1 VAALSAIGRQSRDAY
16 NSGASRPASIA
27 MPFPR
32 LGQVAL
38 ISMLA
43 AHAAARMP
51 EASTAPVSET
61 LPRTA
66 ETAAEAA
73 APELIEFTLG
83 PHRFALPSNY
93 FADEQGPDFQGGVTL
108 ALLWPELKPYPPGN
122 GYWKQ
127 TSGAMRHHRVLVS
140 FSEVGVPIDS
150 LPERHVTL
158 GPDENPNDPSTN
170 IAMRIRRPDRFGL
183 EYYIVDLEKLTRYLA
198 KVGGRP
204 PKPAAF
210 YIGNTSDWFIG
221 HDTQGR
227 VRTVVRCDDGRE
239 PEGFE
244 IRDEVL
250 VELPES
256 EQWPLCDGHLFAL
269 PDYSVEATASYHRP
283 ILRDW
288 QRIERAVREIMKT
301 AYRGPM
307 QEADVARP

>member
-1 VAALSAIGRQSRDAY
+1 MKSKMVTQSQFSSFQTVSFRASQVLLFLMVSAC
-16 NSGASRPASIA
+16 
-27 MPFPR
+27 
-32 LGQVAL
+32 
-38 ISMLA
+38 
-43 AHAAARMP
+43 AAARSP
-51 EASTAPVSET
+51 DASTAPVSDT
-61 LPRTA
+61 QPRTA
-66 ETAAEAA
+66 ETAAEAP

-93 FADEQGPDFQGGVTL
+93 FADEQGPDFQGGFTL

-127 TSGAMRHHRVLVS
+127 TSGPMRHHRVLVS

-158 GPDENPNDPSTN
+158 EPDDNPNNPSTN
-170 IAMRIRRPDRFGL
+170 IALRIRRSDRFGL
-183 EYYIVDLEKLTRYLA
+183 EHYIVDLEKLTRYQA

-210 YIGNTSDWFIG
+210 YIGSDSDWFVG
-221 HDTQGR
+221 RDVQGR
-227 VRTVVRCDDGRE
+227 VRTVVMCDDSRV

-244 IRDEVL
+244 IRNETLFDV
-250 VELPES
+250 PGS
-256 EQWPLCDGHLFAL
+256 KRWPLCDGHYFSLA
-269 PDYSVEATASYHRP
+269 DYSLAVTASYHRP

-301 AYRGPM
+301 AYRGTTP
-307 QEADVARP
+307 EADVARP

>member
-1 VAALSAIGRQSRDAY
+1 MSFPHLAQAALLLMLSAC
-16 NSGASRPASIA
+16 
-27 MPFPR
+27 
-32 LGQVAL
+32 
-38 ISMLA
+38 
-43 AHAAARMP
+43 AAARAP
-51 EASTAPVSET
+51 EAATAPASEAHQASTAET
-61 LPRTA
+61 VA
-66 ETAAEAA
+66 EVA

-127 TSGAMRHHRVLVS
+127 TSGPMRDHGVVVT

-170 IAMRIRRPDRFGL
+170 IALRIRQSDRFGL
-183 EYYIVDLEKLTRYLA
+183 EHYIVDLEKLTRYLA

-204 PKPAAF
+204 PKSAAF
-210 YIGNTSDWFIG
+210 YIGSTPDWFIG
-221 HDTQGR
+221 HDAQGR
-227 VRTVVRCDDGRE
+227 VRTVVRCDDSRE

-244 IRDEVL
+244 IRDDML

-269 PDYSVEATASYHRP
+269 PDYSLEATASYHRP

-288 QRIERAVREIMKT
+288 QRIERAVREIMKA
-301 AYRGPM
+301 AYRGPIP
-307 QEADVARP
+307 EVEGAHP